1 MLMPGKEVVIC
12 LNQGFT
18 EYYEKRFYTSW
29 HIWAVDMNEK
39 DLVNICTL
47 LTDEYLHF

>member
-1 MLMPGKEVVIC
+1 MRKEVAIC

-18 EYYEKRFYTSW
+18 RADDYNKRFYMSP
-29 HIWAVDMNEK
+29 HIWAVDAHEK

-47 LTDEYLHF
+47 QTVEYLHF